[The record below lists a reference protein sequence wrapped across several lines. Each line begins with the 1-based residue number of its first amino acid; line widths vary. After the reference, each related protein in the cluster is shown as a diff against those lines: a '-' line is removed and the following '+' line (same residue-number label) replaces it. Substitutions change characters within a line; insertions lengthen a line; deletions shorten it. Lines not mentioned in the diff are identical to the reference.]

1 MSNNDSLDILE
12 TLLKVFSLALKNMT
26 EKNLY
31 FSRTGIEQKALID
44 KFGKIRR
51 KIATEKLTFETN
63 NLYKFFLKKIYN
75 LLPMDREMNFNSYY
89 SILNFKRIIY
99 YLQKLIENNIN
110 IVEDNIVKLFFYFL
124 FYSNNFE
131 KNKIDLDEAFFIGT
145 FFELKNKYS
154 EKVPYEEPKEIQD
167 CIKNCKLKMEKDL
180 IILINYTFTEIREIL
195 DENADFSDKTMNDMM
210 FEVEEIL
217 RLVMKNNNE
226 NISYDLIEKVKK
238 FYKKKE
244 HLIFTNYFSENQDNK
259 ITNKIDSEFLN
270 KIKEQFLSL
279 NFNYNLSNNEKL
291 MKKINNYLEYKN
303 KYYKRMYLSSLYEIF
318 NWSLNDEVV
327 IFSFLEASI
336 KTRFFVEFERAENF
350 INKLKNLNNNSI
362 SKMIK
367 KILDKN
373 DFYEIYFSILK
384 SKIVETFYTKN
395 LYLDENDKEFQFK
408 IQNSNVFSDIYYQF
422 LTDYNK
428 KNENFKTFKDLIILK
443 ILPKGERAF
452 TIRDLKKIVINP
464 AQFFIGK
471 KIHEENKNTI
481 KKILKGFLMVIL
493 LHETEHLLLN
503 EKKIDLTPKKKEGR
517 SLFIKYLFDVYSIN
531 HINEEQVNL
540 ILNIENWSDH
550 KKIKNIF
557 REQIEDYEEYNISE
571 FILNHF
577 SNSIAFFKTTL
588 AKQSIIKKPINI
600 KK

>member
-1 MSNNDSLDILE
+1 MSNNDSPKEILE

-31 FSRTGIEQKALID
+31 FSRTGIEQKDLID

-110 IVEDNIVKLFFYFL
+110 IVEDNIVKLLFYFL

-167 CIKNCKLKMEKDL
+167 CINNCKLKMEKDL

-259 ITNKIDSEFLN
+259 IINKIDSEFLN

-362 SKMIK
+362 SK
-367 KILDKN
+367 
-373 DFYEIYFSILK
+373 
-384 SKIVETFYTKN
+384 
-395 LYLDENDKEFQFK
+395 
-408 IQNSNVFSDIYYQF
+408 
-422 LTDYNK
+422 
-428 KNENFKTFKDLIILK
+428 
-443 ILPKGERAF
+443 R
-452 TIRDLKKIVINP
+452 LKKFWIKMI
-464 AQFFIGK
+464 FMKFI
-471 KIHEENKNTI
+471 
-481 KKILKGFLMVIL
+481 FL
-493 LHETEHLLLN
+493 
-503 EKKIDLTPKKKEGR
+503 
-517 SLFIKYLFDVYSIN
+517 Y
-531 HINEEQVNL
+531 
-540 ILNIENWSDH
+540 
-550 KKIKNIF
+550 
-557 REQIEDYEEYNISE
+557 
-571 FILNHF
+571 
-577 SNSIAFFKTTL
+577 
-588 AKQSIIKKPINI
+588 
-600 KK
+600 